1 MTLDSSHTKPHVA
14 REIDIYR
21 RFVTT
26 GSYLIVEDTKQN
38 GHPVFTRYE
47 PDLGEGPMEAVME
60 FLAKDRTFRVDRSRE
75 RFFLTSNPNGFLLKI
90 A

>member
-1 MTLDSSHTKPHVA
+1 MTLDSSHTKQHVA
-14 REIDIYR
+14 REIDSYR

-26 GSYLIVEDTKQN
+26 GSYLIVEDTELN
-38 GHPVFTRYE
+38 SHPVFTRYE

-60 FLAKDRTFRVDRSRE
+60 FLESERLSPQDRLAVAPCSYRNV
-75 RFFLTSNPNGFLLKI
+75 NP